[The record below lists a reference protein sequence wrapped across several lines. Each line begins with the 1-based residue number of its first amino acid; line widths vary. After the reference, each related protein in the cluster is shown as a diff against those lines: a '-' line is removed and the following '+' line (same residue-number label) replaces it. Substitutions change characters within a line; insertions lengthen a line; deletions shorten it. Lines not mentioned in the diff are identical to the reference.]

1 MIKMIAIVDSCFG
14 VAKNG
19 EIPWSFKEDREF
31 FRQKTIGQT
40 VIMGKNTFLSLPNGQ
55 LPNRKNC
62 VISSKLCGVEGV
74 NFYTNI
80 DECVKENPNAWIIG
94 GAQIYDYV
102 LRQKIVKHALLTIVQ
117 KNWNADLFIDKNFF
131 AKGGKTLTK
140 GDGYVIME
148 YFL

>member
-1 MIKMIAIVDSCFG
+1 MIAIVDSCFG

-19 EIPWSFKEDREF
+19 KIPWNFKEDREF

-40 VIMGKNTFLSLPNGQ
+40 VIMGKNTFLSLPNRR

-62 VISSKLCGVEGV
+62 VISSKLCDVEGV

-80 DECVKENPNAWIIG
+80 DECLKKNPDAWIIG
-94 GAQIYDYV
+94 GAQIYNYV
-102 LRQKIVKHALLTIVQ
+102 LRQKIVKYALLTIMQ
-117 KNWNADLFIDKNFF
+117 KNYGADLFIGKSFF
-131 AKGGKTLTK
+131 TKGGNILTQ
-140 GDGYVIME
+140 GDEYVIME